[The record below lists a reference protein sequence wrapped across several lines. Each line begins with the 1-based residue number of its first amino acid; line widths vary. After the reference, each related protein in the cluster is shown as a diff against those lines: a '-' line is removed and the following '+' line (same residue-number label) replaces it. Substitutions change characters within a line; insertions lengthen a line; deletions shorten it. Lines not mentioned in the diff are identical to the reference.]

1 MQGGR
6 PGTVFES
13 ADGKQLCG
21 KRRMAKDVHDACDS
35 SYPGHAMVVSDG
47 PAHIS
52 KHSKEHAEHKDEP
65 IFRLVDAVVPLRHP
79 DDAPVVERPGHE
91 HREDDPDDAAQVR

>member
-21 KRRMAKDVHDACDS
+21 KRRMAKDVRDACNG
-35 SYPGHAMVVSDG
+35 SYPRHAVVVSNS
-47 PAHIS
+47 PAHIT
-52 KHSKEHAEHKDEP
+52 KHAEEHAEHKDES
-65 IFRLVDAVVPLRHP
+65 ILGLIDTAVALRHP
-79 DDAPVVERPGHE
+79 DDAPVVERSGDE
-91 HREDDPDDAAQVR
+91 HREDDPDDAA